1 MSSIRRQINISASP
15 TTVWRALTTADG
27 WKSWYADDARI
38 DGRAG
43 GRVVLTTEDDDGNP
57 VEEVGII
64 HTWRPTSRLEIAW
77 DNNSKAVTKGTRVT
91 FNIARDGEETRLS
104 LIHAGTGVLED
115 AAGAKALDDAWRRA
129 LTALREGLEGA

>member
-1 MSSIRRQINISASP
+1 MPSIRRQINIAVAP

-27 WKSWYADDARI
+27 WKSWYADEARI

-43 GRVVLTTEDDDGNP
+43 GRVVLQTQDDDGNP
-57 VEEVGII
+57 VEEVGTI

-77 DNNSKAVTKGTRVT
+77 DNGSKAVTKGTRVT

-104 LIHAGTGVLED
+104 LIHAGAGVLDD
-115 AAGAKALDDAWRRA
+115 AAGLKALDDAWRQA
-129 LTALREGLEGA
+129 LAALRDALEEA